1 MLLRRYFKLLL
12 TALLLVAFAAAPA
25 VSEAGQKRRVKSK
38 RYRHRVVRV
47 TPLPPLE
54 ETAQAY
60 LLVDASSGSVLA
72 ASNPHAP
79 LIPASLT
86 KVMTLRLTFKALR
99 EGRIHLDDNVA
110 VSKRAWGGRRPLKGS
125 SIMFLQPGAPV
136 TVRQL
141 IEGAAVA
148 SANDACVA
156 LAEHIGGSLE
166 GFVDMMNA
174 EARALGL
181 DSAEFHDPHGLSLH
195 NRISAADM
203 ARLSL
208 AMLRDYPEYLDY
220 ASKPTVTYK
229 GITQRNHLRMLDKVD
244 GVDGFKTGYLSKF
257 GYNVVVTA
265 SRGDK
270 RLLAVVMGTPPRV
283 NGHQG
288 QRVRDQLATKLLDNG
303 FAGVTVA
310 DAQRL

>member
-1 MLLRRYFKLLL
+1 MLSLRNFKRIV
-12 TALLLVAFAAAPA
+12 TVALVAGVVALPQGAFAGA
-25 VSEAGQKRRVKSK
+25 KRKK
-38 RYRHRVVRV
+38 KAHRHRPRVVRV

-60 LLVDASSGSVLA
+60 LLVDVASGEVLA
-72 ASNPHAP
+72 ANNPHAA
-79 LIPASLT
+79 LVPASLT
-86 KVMTLRLTFKALR
+86 KVMTLRLAFAAVR
-99 EGRIHLDDNVA
+99 EGRIGLDDDVT
-110 VSKRAWGGRRPLKGS
+110 VSRRAWGGRRPLKGT
-125 SIMFLQPGAPV
+125 SIMFLQPGKPV

-156 LAEHIGGSLE
+156 LAEHIAGSVE
-166 GFVDMMNA
+166 AFVEEMNA
-174 EARALGL
+174 EARRLGL
-181 DSAEFHDPHGLSLH
+181 DSAEFHDPHGLSLA

-220 ASKPTVTYK
+220 ASRPTVTYK
-229 GITQRNHLRMLDKVD
+229 GITQRNHLRLLDQVD

-270 RLLAVVMGTPPRV
+270 RMLAVVMGTPPRV

-288 QRVRDQLATKLLDNG
+288 QRVRDQLAAKLLDTG
-303 FAGVTVA
+303 FAGVQVA
-310 DAQRL
+310 DSQRL

>member
-1 MLLRRYFKLLL
+1 MFSRRYFKLLL
-12 TALLLVAFAAAPA
+12 TVMLLFVFALPGL
-25 VSEAGQKRRVKSK
+25 SEAAQKRRAKSK
-38 RYRHRVVRV
+38 RYRHQAVRV

-60 LLVDASSGSVLA
+60 LLVDAASGSVLA

-79 LIPASLT
+79 LVPASLT
-86 KVMTLRLTFKALR
+86 KVMTLRLAFQALN
-99 EGRIHLDDNVA
+99 EGRIHLDDKVS

-125 SIMFLQPGAPV
+125 SIMFLQPGHPV

-141 IEGAAVA
+141 IDGAAVA

-166 GFVDMMNA
+166 GFVEMMNS
-174 EARALGL
+174 EARSLGL
-181 DSAEFHDPHGLSLH
+181 DSAEFHDPHGLSLQ

-229 GITQRNHLRMLDKVD
+229 GITQRNHLRLLDKVD

-265 SRGDK
+265 ARDNR

-288 QRVRDQLATKLLDNG
+288 QRVRDQLAAKLLDTG
-303 FAGVTVA
+303 FAGVQIA